1 MMLHDREFQM
11 HRVAIA
17 IVSMF
22 VVATPSLA
30 MELAQVPAH
39 VTEVA
44 RHFAPDAQWES
55 AGTDY
60 DTQLMEPE
68 YEIKGKT
75 KDGKA
80 VEIDVSPDGKI
91 HEVETAIAASE
102 VPGSVLK
109 MIETYLP
116 GFEPTLVEMSA
127 RPDNV
132 NFYEFEGKVN
142 GRDVDIE
149 VNAAGTEIIIADD
162 SAI

>member
-1 MMLHDREFQM
+1 M
-11 HRVAIA
+11 HRILIA
-17 IVSMF
+17 VVST
-22 VVATPSLA
+22 VGLATPALS

-39 VTEVA
+39 ITEVA

-68 YEIKGKT
+68 YEIKGKM

-80 VEIDVSPDGKI
+80 VEIDVSPDGRI
-91 HEVETAIAASE
+91 HEVETAIATSE
-102 VPGSVLK
+102 VPTAVMK
-109 MIETYLP
+109 IIETYLP
-116 GFEPTLVEMSA
+116 GFEPSLVEMSA

-142 GRDVDIE
+142 GREVDVE
-149 VNAAGTEIIIADD
+149 VNASGTEIIIADD
-162 SAI
+162 AAI